1 MATLNELK
9 KDLFNKESRL
19 SEARR
24 VQAERKKK
32 KAALEAKLRAQKGDL
47 LAKKARTKAHWLD
60 AYAAHLPPKTDF
72 ITDVGPPSRPGDVDQ
87 RESEA
92 ALLDSLIAEE
102 PTRDVATAEY
112 RSLNGAPVVEQ
123 DDGSTFQSGLTFND
137 PAYDVDAD
145 VGPVT
150 DVTDLDTGVVDE
162 PSFSSRLAET
172 TAAMGRIPPFPTVGF
187 MDPRITAQRDK
198 LQRRRNALRALY
210 GKAPKEIAWSTG
222 TGSSGD
228 TSRRELY
235 KMRVKQMTSA
245 AYAMAMPETEA
256 DVLDLARETGLPLTQ
271 LLAIHKDARPDYA
284 YEGAKIDAIMK
295 GETLD
300 AGIAADLSL
309 EAALREDG
317 TIDKAV
323 LRQQKVRFIQQGGNL
338 EAYEKELSTGLKMFA
353 IESPEFVT
361 YSLPWRWDAKYKSIM
376 DDLSKEYGKKFT
388 KAPEGGS
395 LFGGR
400 EYYTTPPNQSNTTI
414 RFNLKD
420 YDDQA
425 LLAKL
430 SALNL
435 PGFAPYEEGTTRYV
449 ITDPTKQRT
458 GVSYDPQNAAM
469 QDYADWLAKRG
480 VMSMPNEQAT
490 ALALSN
496 REAIRSEGY
505 KVHVKKLTQANSV
518 LEITDYLQ
526 NLPPNSLGAVA
537 SIKLSLDNFKALY
550 GDVIDAWAG
559 PVAPEQGNAAL
570 VEMNLD
576 VVAELEDQLIRAR
589 SSGTDTD
596 ALQQAEDDLLKIKSR
611 LKKDRADMASSPEAL
626 WDARIAARLMS
637 SALATLV
644 ARLYS
649 TNDRLLKDQYMTFK
663 ERTNL
668 TGITISEEFAKATV
682 RMIRRLATMRRNYA
696 AKELAGY
703 PQPSTWG
710 IDEETGILR
719 DKTKTQGA
727 IVLDQ
732 LDALKK
738 ERGL

>member
-1 MATLNELK
+1 MADDKKRRRGLSFLEDDELRTDQILK
-9 KDLFNKESRL
+9 GGSLGYFDGKLG
-19 SEARR
+19 
-24 VQAERKKK
+24 
-32 KAALEAKLRAQKGDL
+32 AA
-47 LAKKARTKAHWLD
+47 
-60 AYAAHLPPKTDF
+60 
-72 ITDVGPPSRPGDVDQ
+72 VDDEI
-87 RESEA
+87 R
-92 ALLDSLIAEE
+92 
-102 PTRDVATAEY
+102 
-112 RSLNGAPVVEQ
+112 
-123 DDGSTFQSGLTFND
+123 SGLTFLQD
-137 PAYDVDAD
+137 DDVTP
-145 VGPVT
+145 VTPVTPVT
-150 DVTDLDTGVVDE
+150 DVETEVVEE
-162 PSFSSRLAET
+162 PSFTSRLAET
-172 TAAMGRIPPFPTVGF
+172 VSSVGRLPAFPTVGF

-198 LQRRRNALRALY
+198 LQRRRNALRAFY

-228 TSRRELY
+228 ASRRELY

-256 DVLDLARETGLPLTQ
+256 DVLDLARETGFPLTQ
-271 LLAIHKDARPDYA
+271 LLEIHKKARPDYA
-284 YEGAKIDAIMK
+284 YESARIDAITK
-295 GETLD
+295 GQTLD
-300 AGIAADLSL
+300 ASDAANLSV

-317 TIDKAV
+317 TIDKDI
-323 LRQQKVRFIQQGGNL
+323 LRQQRAKFIREGGNA
-338 EAYEKELSTGLKMFA
+338 EAYQKAQEAGLKMFA
-353 IESPEFVT
+353 IENPEFVT
-361 YSLPWRWDAKYKSIM
+361 YSLPWRWDAKHKSVM

-388 KAPEGGS
+388 KAPEGGC

-414 RFNLKD
+414 RFNTND
-420 YDDQA
+420 YDDQV

-435 PGFAPYEEGTTRYV
+435 PGFAPYKEGTTRYV

-496 REAIRSEGY
+496 REALRSEGY
-505 KVHVKKLTQANSV
+505 KVHVKKLNQANSV
-518 LEITDYLQ
+518 LEITDTIEAF
-526 NLPPNSLGAVA
+526 PPGTLGGVA
-537 SIKLSLDNFKALY
+537 SIKLSLDNFRELF
-550 GDVIDAWAG
+550 GDVMKAWG
-559 PVAPEQGNAAL
+559 VPVDPEQGNAGL
-570 VEMNLD
+570 LEMSQNSI
-576 VVAELEDQLIRAR
+576 AELEDQLNKAKA
-589 SSGTDTD
+589 SGIDTP
-596 ALQQAEDDLLKIKSR
+596 ALRKAEEDLAGFKSE
-611 LKKDRADMASSPEAL
+611 LKKGRAAMEASPDAL
-626 WDARIAARLMS
+626 WDSRIAARLMS

-668 TGITISEEFAKATV
+668 TGPFISEKFAKATV
-682 RMIRRLATMRRNYA
+682 KMIRRLATMRKNYA
-696 AKELAGY
+696 REQLAGY
-703 PQPSTWG
+703 PQPSTWS

-719 DKTKTQGA
+719 DMAKTQGVT
-727 IVLDQ
+727 VLEQ

>member
-9 KDLFNKESRL
+9 KDLFMKTDRL
-19 SEARR
+19 LEARR
-24 VQAERKKK
+24 RQEELKKK
-32 KAALEAKLRAQKGDL
+32 KAAAEAKLRAEQAEL
-47 LAKKARTKAHWLD
+47 LSKKEETDRLWRKEYAHK
-60 AYAAHLPPKTDF
+60 LPPKTDF
-72 ITDVGPPSRPGDVDQ
+72 ITDVGLPSRPGDVDQ
-87 RESEA
+87 RQSEA

-102 PTRDVATAEY
+102 PTREVATAEY
-112 RSLNGAPVVEQ
+112 RSLTGAPVVEQ
-123 DDGSTFQSGLTFND
+123 DSGVGTDFTFND

-145 VGPVT
+145 VKPVT
-150 DVTDLDTGVVDE
+150 DVTDLETGVVEE

-210 GKAPKEIAWSTG
+210 GKAPKEITWSTG

-228 TSRRELY
+228 ASRRELY
-235 KMRVKQMTSA
+235 KMRVKQMAEA
-245 AYAMAMPETEA
+245 AYTMAMPETEA

-271 LLAIHKDARPDYA
+271 LLDIHKKARPDYA
-284 YEGAKIDAIMK
+284 NEEARIDAIMK

-309 EAALREDG
+309 EAALREDL

-338 EAYEKELSTGLKMFA
+338 EAYEKELSAGLKMVA
-353 IESPEFVT
+353 IENPEFVT

-376 DDLSKEYGKKFT
+376 DELSKEYGKKFT
-388 KAPEGGS
+388 AAPEGGQ

-400 EYYTTPPNQSNTTI
+400 AYYTTPPNQSNTTI
-414 RFNLKD
+414 RFNTN
-420 YDDQA
+420 DDDDNR

-430 SALNL
+430 SVLNL
-435 PGFAPYEEGTTRYV
+435 PGFAPYKEGTTRYV

-469 QDYADWLAKRG
+469 QDYADWLATKG

-496 REAIRSEGY
+496 RDALRSEGF
-505 KVHVKKLTQANSV
+505 KVHTKKLNQANSV

-526 NLPPNSLGAVA
+526 AMPPDTLGGVA
-537 SIKLSLDNFKALY
+537 SIKLSIDNFKELF
-550 GDVIDAWAG
+550 GDVIRAWG
-559 PVAPEQGNAAL
+559 DGSVVPEQGNAAIL
-570 VEMNLD
+570 ELSQNSI
-576 VVAELEDQLIRAR
+576 AELEDQLALAR
-589 SSGTDTD
+589 SSGIDTS
-596 ALQQAEDDLLKIKSR
+596 ALRKAEDHLETLKSN
-611 LKKDRADMASSPEAL
+611 LKKGRADMETSPDGL
-626 WDARIAARLMS
+626 WNSRIAARLMS

-668 TGITISEEFAKATV
+668 TGFFISEKFAKATIG
-682 RMIRRLATMRRNYA
+682 MIRRLATMRKNYA
-696 AKELAGY
+696 TNQLAAY
-703 PQPSTWG
+703 PQQSTWG
-710 IDEETGILR
+710 IDVETGILR
-719 DKTKTQGA
+719 DTAKTQGA
-727 IVLDQ
+727 TVLDQ
-732 LDALKK
+732 LEALKK